1 MGFKKK
7 FKKAKKTVTK
17 AASTVKQVA
26 NTPIVRTAVTTA
38 ATALGGPQA
47 GMAVNQAYDVM
58 NNASGKD
65 LLIGAVAGGGYLNAK
80 SQINKLKDQY
90 SSFSAKDQYSSLSVL
105 VPKSNKIDSSSSLN
119 VLNSGVTPSSKIT
132 TPKKRSFIGEILAFF
147 GF

>member
-17 AASTVKQVA
+17 AANTVKQVA
-26 NTPIVRTAVTTA
+26 NTPVVKAAVAAAAPVVKAAVTTA
-38 ATALGGPQA
+38 ATACAGPIGA
-47 GMAVNQAYDVM
+47 TIVGKAYDVM
-58 NNASGKD
+58 NKGSAIS
-65 LLIGAVAGGGYLNAK
+65 
-80 SQINKLKDQY
+80 KLKDQC

-119 VLNSGVTPSSKIT
+119 VLNSVVSPSSKIT
-132 TPKKRSFIGEILAFF
+132 TPKRRSFIGEILAFF

>member
-26 NTPIVRTAVTTA
+26 NTPIVRTAVTAA
-38 ATALGGPQA
+38 ATTFLGPQGGA
-47 GMAVNQAYDVM
+47 AVNQAYDVM

-80 SQINKLKDQY
+80 SQINK
-90 SSFSAKDQYSSLSVL
+90 FKDQYSSLSVL
-105 VPKSNKIDSSSSLN
+105 IPKSNEIDSSSSLN
-119 VLNSGVTPSSKIT
+119 VLNQGVTPSSKIT

>member
-26 NTPIVRTAVTTA
+26 NTPVVKTAVTAA
-38 ATALGGPQA
+38 ATACAGPIGA
-47 GMAVNQAYDVM
+47 KIVGKAYDVM
-58 NNASGKD
+58 KTGSAIS
-65 LLIGAVAGGGYLNAK
+65 
-80 SQINKLKDQY
+80 KLKDQC

-119 VLNSGVTPSSKIT
+119 VLNSGVNPSSKIT